1 MENLTV
7 TLTEEE
13 WAIVVMLMY
22 DGKSWLD
29 EFWEERDELTDY
41 DRLGAKRRAA
51 KKVIR
56 KLNGILESKRN
67 EKK

>member
-13 WAIVVMLMY
+13 WTIVVMLMY

-29 EFWEERDELTDY
+29 EFWEQRDELTNY
-41 DRLGAKRRAA
+41 ERLGAKRRAA

-56 KLNGILESKRN
+56 KLNKILELEKIKSK
-67 EKK
+67 